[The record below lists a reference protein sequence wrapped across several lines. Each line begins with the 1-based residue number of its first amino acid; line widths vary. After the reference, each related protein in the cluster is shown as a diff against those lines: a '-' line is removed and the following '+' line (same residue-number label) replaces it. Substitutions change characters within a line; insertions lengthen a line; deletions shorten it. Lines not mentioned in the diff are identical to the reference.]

1 MFLGPR
7 EGAEGPMLFLT
18 LFQLVPYSPPHCP
31 FQVGA
36 PASPPTLPPNSHS
49 QSTQVLRRPLL
60 LKMQRN
66 SSSVP
71 ILQKGQNKT
80 QEGLSPRSPRL
91 LARWASSR

>member
-36 PASPPTLPPNSHS
+36 PASPPHSPNSCS

-60 LKMQRN
+60 LKMQRD

-71 ILQKGQNKT
+71 ILQKGQNKA
-80 QEGLSPRSPRL
+80 QEGLIPRSPQLRGKVGIL
-91 LARWASSR
+91 

>member
-7 EGAEGPMLFLT
+7 EGAEGPILFLT

-36 PASPPTLPPNSHS
+36 PASPPHSPNSRS

-60 LKMQRN
+60 LKMQRD

-71 ILQKGQNKT
+71 ILQKGQNKA
-80 QEGLSPRSPRL
+80 QEGLIPRSPQL
-91 LARWASSR
+91 CGKVGIL